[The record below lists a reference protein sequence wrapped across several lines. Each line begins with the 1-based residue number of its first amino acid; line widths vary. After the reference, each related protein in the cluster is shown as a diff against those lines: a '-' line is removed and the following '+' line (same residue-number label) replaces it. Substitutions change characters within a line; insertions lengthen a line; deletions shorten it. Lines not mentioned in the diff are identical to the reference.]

1 MYASDRPWN
10 ATRSMHSER
19 ALQALLTIKDNIV
32 LARTWAGS
40 MSFHTFA
47 EERQTF
53 YAVTRCLE
61 IISEAS
67 RRLPDDLRER
77 HPSMPWRDS
86 PMRET
91 PIAMPMMASRN
102 ASSWLPSKGPCPSLN
117 GSWTRNWLG
126 DARRSSTHLWRSA
139 DEIGRAHV

>member
-1 MYASDRPWN
+1 
-10 ATRSMHSER
+10 MHSER

-40 MSFHTFA
+40 MSFLSFA

-67 RRLPDDLRER
+67 RRLPDALLER
-77 HPSMPWRDS
+77 HPSMPWRD
-86 PMRET
+86 
-91 PIAMPMMASRN
+91 IADAGN
-102 ASSWLPSKGPCPSLN
+102 AYRHAYDGVQERIVLATVQGSLPELE
-117 GSWTRNWLG
+117 RVVDEEL
-126 DARRSSTHLWRSA
+126 AR
-139 DEIGRAHV
+139 